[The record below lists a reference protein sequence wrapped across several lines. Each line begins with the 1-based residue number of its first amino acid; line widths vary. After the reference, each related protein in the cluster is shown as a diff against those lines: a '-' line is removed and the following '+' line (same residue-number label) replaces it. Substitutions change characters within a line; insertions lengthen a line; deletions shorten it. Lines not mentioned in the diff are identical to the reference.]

1 MLVVKTLEHR
11 LQFLTEGDHAAIN
24 RKGRLELAQ
33 ELDFFGLKNLR
44 VAI

>member
-11 LQFLTEGDHAAIN
+11 LQFLAEGDPAVIN

-33 ELDFFGLKNLR
+33 ELDFFDPKNSR